1 MQNKHLTQFITETEQ
16 PANAAYMLRS
26 FNSSAALNAV
36 NSVKYYAKQSKTALP
51 YGFTKISGKV
61 YKTRTPCLW
70 ATPPP
75 M

>member
-1 MQNKHLTQFITETEQ
+1 MI
-16 PANAAYMLRS
+16 RS

-36 NSVKYYAKQSKTALP
+36 NSVKYYAKRSKTALP

-61 YKTRTPCLW
+61 YQNENALPLGYTT
-70 ATPPP
+70 A